1 VGGAAS
7 LLMFF
12 GAGFLCGKGILSSQE
27 MSVLRAFAPT
37 IFIYGILGVLRGYF
51 QAHGSMVQTSV
62 SQILEQIVNAVVS
75 VGAAWLLIQGVMGTM
90 EIPAD
95 EAGQVERA
103 VNGAMGSAMGAG
115 AGVLAALLFMA
126 AVYGLNRNTINRRIR
141 NDRHVG
147 TDSYKSIMRLIVM
160 IVTPFILSTAIYNL
174 SGTINN
180 TVYTQM
186 YPSWKEMDEVAVFK
200 RWGALSGQ
208 ALTLSNIPIAFA
220 TAMASAIIPS
230 VAQLAASYD
239 WHGARERIALA
250 VKTIM
255 LISIPCAVG
264 LFALARPITGLL
276 FTNTKETEDLV
287 TSLLMALSLSVV
299 FYALSTLNSSILQGL
314 GKVNVPIINAA
325 IALAIQTLTAI
336 LLLRFTELD
345 LYSIAIAN
353 TLYSGIMC
361 ILNQWA
367 VRRAVEYRQELMK
380 SFLIPA
386 VAAGCMGG
394 VAWAAYEGLLM
405 LTSSPKISVVI
416 AIVLAVAVYFVML
429 LLLRGISEEELRGFP
444 KGYLLVRLAKRCR
457 LMK

>member
-1 VGGAAS
+1 
-7 LLMFF
+7 M
-12 GAGFLCGKGILSSQE
+12 
-27 MSVLRAFAPT
+27 
-37 IFIYGILGVLRGYF
+37 
-51 QAHGSMVQTSV
+51 
-62 SQILEQIVNAVVS
+62 
-75 VGAAWLLIQGVMGTM
+75 
-90 EIPAD
+90 
-95 EAGQVERA
+95 
-103 VNGAMGSAMGAG
+103 
-115 AGVLAALLFMA
+115 LF
-126 AVYGLNRNTINRRIR
+126 
-141 NDRHVG
+141 
-147 TDSYKSIMRLIVM
+147 
-160 IVTPFILSTAIYNL
+160 
-174 SGTINN
+174 
-180 TVYTQM
+180 
-186 YPSWKEMDEVAVFK
+186 
-200 RWGALSGQ
+200 
-208 ALTLSNIPIAFA
+208 
-220 TAMASAIIPS
+220 
-230 VAQLAASYD
+230 
-239 WHGARERIALA
+239 
-250 VKTIM
+250 
-255 LISIPCAVG
+255 
-264 LFALARPITGLL
+264 
-276 FTNTKETEDLV
+276 
-287 TSLLMALSLSVV
+287 
-299 FYALSTLNSSILQGL
+299 
-314 GKVNVPIINAA
+314 INAA